1 MPDGSELLN
10 GRHVLVVED
19 EYFIADDLRRA
30 FEESG
35 AQVIGPVGSV
45 DDALAMIEECPRID
59 GAVLDIN
66 LREVM
71 VFPVADALK
80 ARGVPFVFATGYEDS
95 AVPSRLRDAAH
106 CEKPIE
112 PTRLAEALFGRTV
125 GQAAVG

>member
-1 MPDGSELLN
+1 MPDGTSDLLN

-19 EYFIADDLRRA
+19 EYFIADDMRRV

-45 DDALAMIEECPRID
+45 NDALEMIRETPRID

-71 VFPVADALK
+71 VFPVADALR
-80 ARGVPFVFATGYEDS
+80 ARGVPFVFATGYEEN
-95 AVPSRLRDAAH
+95 AVPSRLRDAIH
-106 CEKPIE
+106 CEKPVE
-112 PTRLAEALFGRTV
+112 PIRLAEVLFGR
-125 GQAAVG
+125 AAVV

>member
-1 MPDGSELLN
+1 MRDGLELLK

-19 EYFIADDLRRA
+19 EYFIADDLRRM
-30 FEESG
+30 FEENG

-45 DDALAMIEECPRID
+45 DAALAVIERSPRID

-66 LREVM
+66 LREIM
-71 VFPVADALK
+71 VFPVADALRAK
-80 ARGVPFVFATGYEDS
+80 GVPFVFATGYEES

-112 PTRLAEALFGRTV
+112 PARLAEVLFG
-125 GQAAVG
+125 GA

>member
-1 MPDGSELLN
+1 MPQGLDLLN

-30 FEESG
+30 FEENG

-45 DDALAMIEECPRID
+45 DDALAMIEDCPRID

-71 VFPVADALK
+71 VFPVADALR
-80 ARGVPFVFATGYEDS
+80 ARGIPFVFATGYEEN
-95 AVPSRLRDAAH
+95 AVPSHLRDAVH

-112 PTRLAEALFGRTV
+112 PTRLAEVLF
-125 GQAAVG
+125 GQAATC

>member
-1 MPDGSELLN
+1 MSQGLDLLN

-45 DDALAMIEECPRID
+45 DDALAMIEDCPRID

-71 VFPVADALK
+71 VFPVADALR
-80 ARGVPFVFATGYEDS
+80 ARGIPFVFATGYEEN
-95 AVPSRLRDAAH
+95 AVPSRLRDAVH

-112 PTRLAEALFGRTV
+112 PTRLAKVLFGQSATC
-125 GQAAVG
+125 